1 LIGYIFYIID
11 CNICWDIFNR
21 IDIID
26 YHMYSDVSCRLRL
39 LYSIYTNRSTI
50 QLITNNYTQFI
61 LGTINITTIDLAF
74 LYTKL
79 RFQGGMKAWS
89 PVRTGLRP
97 QSSSNTL
104 PGVRERHE

>member
-1 LIGYIFYIID
+1 
-11 CNICWDIFNR
+11 
-21 IDIID
+21 
-26 YHMYSDVSCRLRL
+26 MYSELSYPLRL
-39 LYSIYTNRSTI
+39 LYSIYINRSTI
-50 QLITNNYTQFI
+50 QLTTNNYTQFI
-61 LGTINITTIDLAF
+61 LGTINMTTIDLAF

-79 RFQGGMKAWS
+79 RFPQDQGGMKAWS